1 MEKPV
6 RWNKKERD
14 FVDSLRVARL
24 ATADARGRPHNVPI
38 CPLLDG
44 EKIYLG
50 SEAGVK
56 KVRNIEANPQVA
68 IVFDDYSEAWAYL
81 RGILIQG
88 EARVVSPA
96 EFRRLRRKMYAK
108 YLMYESMAA
117 LDDDDSVII
126 EITPRRKFSWGLD

>member
-1 MEKPV
+1 V
-6 RWNKKERD
+6 RWSKKERD

-24 ATADARGRPHNVPI
+24 ATVDARGRPHNVPI

-44 EKIYLG
+44 EKIYVG

-88 EARVVSPA
+88 EARVVQPA
-96 EFRRLRRKMYAK
+96 AFRRLRKKMYAK

-117 LDDDDSVII
+117 LGDHDSVII
-126 EITPRRKFSWGLD
+126 EITPRRKFSWGLG